1 MVSEVLLVNLMVQM
15 FDIGLR
21 WLYLIIV
28 TVVVL
33 ELVIFLVGKLYGATG
48 MGSVF

>member
-1 MVSEVLLVNLMVQM
+1 MVSELLLVNLMAQM

-21 WLYLIIV
+21 KPYLIIV

-33 ELVIFLVGKLYGATG
+33 ELVIFLVGKLYDATG
-48 MGSVF
+48 MENAF